1 MTQQEKQ
8 ERLNTLTTEKMNLES
23 SLKSGDYKVIKCAE
37 AQAAG
42 VEMPYDIEALHQER
56 QQQRDRINA
65 IEEEVRKTEA
75 IEPDE
80 DMPDDMHPEDIAS

>member
-8 ERLNTLTTEKMNLES
+8 ERLNALTTEKMNLES

-42 VEMPYDIEALHQER
+42 EPLPYDIEALHTER
-56 QQQRDRINA
+56 QQMRDRINA
-65 IEEEVRKTEA
+65 IEEEVRQTEA
-75 IEPDE
+75 IEPEE
-80 DMPDDMHPEDIAS
+80 DMSEGMPEVEG